1 MAQKRMFAMKI
12 VDSDAFLDMPLS
24 TQCLYFHLNMRAD
37 DDGFVGNPKKIMRM
51 IGASDDDF
59 KILLAKKFLLIFEN
73 NVIVIKH
80 WWMNNTL
87 RKDCYHETSYL
98 DEKNQLKLKENK
110 SYTLGSDGIP
120 LKKCEQDVNGML
132 PEYEQDVN
140 AELDKDKELE
150 LDEEQD
156 KNNNS
161 EKKQVKPEVVV
172 KECWFNLYQKLF
184 NEKPD
189 SHIDSSKK
197 HSFWSAITKQ
207 IQKRLELYDV
217 DTLKSALQYGAM
229 EKWIID
235 TGFSI
240 SAALS
245 EANISASIQNKPH
258 QKINND
264 TRTAGKIKNEIFEEK
279 PEVIF

>member
-217 DTLKSALQYGAM
+217 DTL
-229 EKWIID
+229 
-235 TGFSI
+235 
-240 SAALS
+240 
-245 EANISASIQNKPH
+245 
-258 QKINND
+258 
-264 TRTAGKIKNEIFEEK
+264 
-279 PEVIF
+279 

>member
-1 MAQKRMFAMKI
+1 MAQKRMFTMKI

-51 IGASDDDF
+51 IGASEDDF

-110 SYTLGSDGIP
+110 SYTLGNDGIS
-120 LKKCEQDVNGML
+120 LKNCEQNVNELL
-132 PEYEQDVN
+132 PGCEQNVN
-140 AELDKDKELE
+140 AELDKDKEL
-150 LDEEQD
+150 DKEQG

-161 EKKQVKPEVVV
+161 EKKVKPEVDIR
-172 KECWFNLYQKLF
+172 ECWFNLYQKLF

-189 SHIDSSKK
+189 SNIIPTKRQ
-197 HSFWSAITKQ
+197 SFWASITKQ
-207 IQKRLELYDV
+207 IQKRLELYDA
-217 DTLKSALQYGAM
+217 DTLKSALRYGAM
-229 EKWIID
+229 EKWVID

-258 QKINND
+258 QKTNND
-264 TRTAGKIKNEIFEEK
+264 TRTAGKIKNEIFDEK
-279 PEVIF
+279 PDVIF